1 MPGIAKLYN
10 SLHDPRIVFVALT
23 DDPRTLVDKFLSQN
37 KIGIPVYLF
46 EQEPPTP
53 LSIQGVPTTY
63 IIAADGKLVYMH
75 TGALNRDDNGAKA
88 HVLDLAAQVSK

>member
-1 MPGIAKLYN
+1 
-10 SLHDPRIVFVALT
+10 
-23 DDPRTLVDKFLSQN
+23 LVDKFLSQN

-46 EQEPPTP
+46 EQELPTP
-53 LSIQGVPTTY
+53 LSIQGVPTAY

-75 TGALNRDDNGAKA
+75 TGALNWDDNGAKA